1 MGILFISLTVGIG
14 LLAIILIMYFRKKK
28 TMNKT
33 AATGTHDVL
42 EKKSGKN
49 EGIYD

>member
-1 MGILFISLTVGIG
+1 MGILFISLTAGIG

>member
-1 MGILFISLTVGIG
+1 MGILFISITVGIVF
-14 LLAIILIMYFRKKK
+14 LAIILIMYFRKNK

-33 AATGTHDVL
+33 AGPGARDVL
-42 EKKSGKN
+42 EKETGKD